1 MDAQVPKL
9 GLVLIISVTTQI
21 GFNWSQFWWKISR
34 EIGFT
39 KIYVLVA
46 INMAA
51 SEEDQGHL

>member
-9 GLVLIISVTTQI
+9 GLVLIISVRTQI
-21 GFNWSQFWWKISR
+21 GFNWSQFWWKIIC

-39 KIYVLVA
+39 KIYGLVA